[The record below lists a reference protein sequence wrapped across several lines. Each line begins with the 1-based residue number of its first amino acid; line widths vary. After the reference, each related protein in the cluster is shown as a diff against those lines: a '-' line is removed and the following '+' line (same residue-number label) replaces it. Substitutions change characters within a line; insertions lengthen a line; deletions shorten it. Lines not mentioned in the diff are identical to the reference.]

1 MVRKEGGTFACAQLL
16 CNEVNKIRSLASLT
30 NTHCTVRLHKVQ
42 GPSYT
47 RMGVPG
53 IIAQS
58 IDGFRAVRP
67 LGT

>member
-1 MVRKEGGTFACAQLL
+1 MVHSEGGTFARAQLL
-16 CNEVNKIRSLASLT
+16 CKEVNNIRSLMSFS
-30 NTHCTVRLHKVQ
+30 NTHCTVRLHRVQ